1 MRKAI
6 RKGAAGLA
14 LATVAL
20 LGVGAAIA
28 QDGAIVG
35 WGSQVVVPQS
45 ELTDL
50 VAVAGGGHHSLALKA
65 DGSVVAWG
73 WNAYGQCNVPSPNS
87 GFVAVAGGG
96 EHSVGLKAD

>member
-35 WGSQVVVPQS
+35 WGQQVVVPQP

-50 VAVAGGGHHSLALKA
+50 VAIARGGWHSLGLRAN
-65 DGSVVAWG
+65 GSIAAWG
-73 WNAYGQCNVPSPNS
+73 SNDRGQCNVPAPNS

-96 EHSVGLKAD
+96 HHSLGL